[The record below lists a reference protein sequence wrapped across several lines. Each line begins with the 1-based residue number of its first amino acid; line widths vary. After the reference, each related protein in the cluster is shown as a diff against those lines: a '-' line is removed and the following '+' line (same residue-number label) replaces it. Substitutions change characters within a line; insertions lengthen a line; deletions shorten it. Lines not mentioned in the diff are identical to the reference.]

1 MNAQEYLQELIPSP
15 NTDQPNFSAWVEANL
30 QTFVDDQIACAI
42 LPSDFNIDLAVGDQ
56 LDVLGVILGVSRTV
70 PFDFGGGISPVLADP
85 IYRIVLKA
93 RIILDLWNGTK
104 DQIYDFWQVFLPE
117 YPVLI
122 QDNLD
127 MTMSVLVFGVPADTP
142 GVVAFGWGTETDT
155 IRGWGEGYWGP
166 FENSLRLLIENG
178 YFTPKPAGVSV
189 NYSFASSPVFAW
201 GIETDLF
208 KGWGEGTW
216 AEFE

>member
-1 MNAQEYLQELIPSP
+1 MNTQEYIQELIPAP
-15 NTDQPNFSAWVEANL
+15 NTDQPNYTAWLAANL
-30 QTFVDDQIACAI
+30 QTYVDDQTALGL
-42 LPSDFNIDLAVGDQ
+42 LPADFNIDIAVGDQ

-104 DQIYDFWQVFLPE
+104 DQIYDFWQNFLPE

-127 MTMSVLVFGVPADTP
+127 MSMSVLIFGVPADTG
-142 GVVAFGWGTETDT
+142 GVVSFGWDTDT
-155 IRGWGEGYWGP
+155 ADIKGWDEGYWGP
-166 FENSLRLLIENG
+166 FENTLRQLIENG

-189 NYSFASSPVFAW
+189 AYSFADSPVFAW
-201 GIETDLF
+201 DIENDLF
-208 KGWGEGTW
+208 KGWDQADW
-216 AEFE
+216 AYFE